1 MLNKFDN
8 LIKLYTQPSF
18 QGSSIYIKPRTN
30 THQPVVT
37 TKLGFWILLPTFM
50 PFRKPSPKLALLISK
65 NIIKLDKSSLN
76 QISMIRTRFDFS
88 YFFSK

>member
-1 MLNKFDN
+1 MLNQKKFDN
-8 LIKLYTQPSF
+8 LIKAIHTAKLSRKFYIY
-18 QGSSIYIKPRTN
+18 IYIKPRTN

-76 QISMIRTRFDFS
+76 QISMIRT
-88 YFFSK
+88 